1 MKVNTGYFF
10 GYGLGIYILIP
21 LAIFFI
27 NLIFLSGHS
36 VSDKQVNNYIK
47 NSVHLVLKVPS
58 IYEEGVYSIDY
69 ESESYLRSFS
79 GAGLNF
85 MRGYTFYNKQY
96 KKFFK
101 IITFDGFPTKKVYG
115 NNGAVIR
122 VIDENEYRDKKINGF
137 DLKATV
143 NETQWNNP
151 DYGSKENPYPVFAH
165 DIVLTPSNRNSW
177 AATFEGFKI
186 TDSLNFKFV
195 REYLKYFINTK
206 ELNSLN
212 LDKG

>member
-36 VSDKQVNNYIK
+36 VSDEQVNNYIK

-115 NNGAVIR
+115 NNGEVIR
-122 VIDENEYRDKKINGF
+122 VIDENTNRLSNLDGF

-143 NETQWNNP
+143 NKTQWNNP
-151 DYGSKENPYPVFAH
+151 DYGSKEW
-165 DIVLTPSNRNSW
+165 S
-177 AATFEGFKI
+177 E
-186 TDSLNFKFV
+186 
-195 REYLKYFINTK
+195 
-206 ELNSLN
+206 
-212 LDKG
+212 